1 MSRLNLDIFGS
12 PGTEIEEKKQEKTPH
27 GKTPVPA
34 TPTEITSK
42 PTPKLD
48 DNDDTPPAESPRF
61 VPVGFQA
68 EHLRLLDEAV
78 ITLRRAGH
86 WKASKSAIIRR
97 LIERHA
103 QELDKV
109 WLSGK
114 KE

>member
-12 PGTEIEEKKQEKTPH
+12 PRTEIEEKKQEMTAPVKA
-27 GKTPVPA
+27 PVPA
-34 TPTEITSK
+34 TPTAITSK
-42 PTPKLD
+42 PAPKLD
-48 DNDDTPPAESPRF
+48 TNEDTPLAESPRF

-78 ITLRRAGH
+78 IKLRRAGH

-97 LIERHA
+97 LIEKHA
-103 QELDKV
+103 HELDKV
-109 WLSGK
+109 WLSGE

>member
-12 PGTEIEEKKQEKTPH
+12 PGTDTEEKKQEKTATV
-27 GKTPVPA
+27 KTPVPA

-42 PTPKLD
+42 PDLKLD
-48 DNDDTPPAESPRF
+48 DNGDTPPTESPRF

-103 QELDKV
+103 RELDKV
-109 WLSGK
+109 WLSSK
-114 KE
+114 KD

>member
-12 PGTEIEEKKQEKTPH
+12 PGTEIEEKKQEKAPQI
-27 GKTPVPA
+27 KTPLPA

-42 PTPKLD
+42 PAPKLD
-48 DNDDTPPAESPRF
+48 TNEDKPLAESPRF

-68 EHLRLLDEAV
+68 EHLRLLDEAI

-103 QELDKV
+103 HELDQV